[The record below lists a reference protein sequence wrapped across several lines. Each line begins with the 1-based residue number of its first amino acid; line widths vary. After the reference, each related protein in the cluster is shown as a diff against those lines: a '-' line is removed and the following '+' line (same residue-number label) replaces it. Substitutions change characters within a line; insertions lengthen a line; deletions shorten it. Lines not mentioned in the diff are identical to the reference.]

1 MGKERLTRRKAEKTG
16 GGSKGGFR
24 RREERNVQRACGA
37 QGVQWLETESCISP
51 LRAFLYDRRS
61 VLCTSSGLVKGK
73 AGQWHTGLGVKAPA
87 NALVLGQEGSLKNE
101 WRRGAD

>member
-1 MGKERLTRRKAEKTG
+1 MEVKEASGGEKNETCSGRVVPRVSSGLKPKAVSLPYEPSYTID
-16 GGSKGGFR
+16 
-24 RREERNVQRACGA
+24 EACFA
-37 QGVQWLETESCISP
+37 Q
-51 LRAFLYDRRS
+51 AHD
-61 VLCTSSGLVKGK
+61 SGLVKGK